1 MIFRDR
7 TEAGQKLAL
16 ALKKFA
22 GRKEAIV
29 LFLPRGGVVLAVEVA
44 RALDLPMDLVIPRKL
59 GAPFNPEY
67 AIGAITEDS
76 EGIFNEEV
84 IAELGI
90 SPRTLKKIVAR
101 EKKEAQRRL
110 QAYRGDRSPLDLAG
124 KTVILVDDGIAT
136 GLTMRA
142 AIKSVRAKK
151 AAKIIVAVPVA
162 ARDSLA
168 RIKREVDRAVCL
180 NTPRFF
186 GAVGAFYQEFG
197 QVKDEEVVEL
207 LRTENL

>member
-22 GRKEAIV
+22 GREKAVV
-29 LFLPRGGVVLAVEVA
+29 LFLPRGGVILAVEVA

-67 AIGAITEDS
+67 AIGAITEDG

-162 ARDSLA
+162 ARGSL
-168 RIKREVDRAVCL
+168 RTIKKMADEVICL
-180 NTPRFF
+180 YTPRFF

-207 LRTENL
+207 MRTKNL